1 MEPMLATPVEAL
13 PSGSGWRYEFKWDG
27 VRALVEVNAGV
38 VRIRSRRGNEVT
50 IAYPE
55 LARLGAGID
64 DALVDGEIV
73 AFDHGRPSFGLL
85 QTRMHVRV
93 RAQATRLATT
103 APVTFIAFDLLR
115 LYGVN
120 LAERPLAERRA
131 TLERMIADHPQ
142 WTVSP
147 LFDDGPATEAAA
159 REHGLEGVVAK
170 RDASKYRPGTRG
182 LDWLKIRFA
191 RRDEFI
197 VVGWE
202 ADRDRPDALSS
213 LLLGYY
219 DGSELAFAGK
229 VGSGLTQQTAA
240 QLHRTLVPAPSCR
253 LTTLPEPS
261 PGRIVTWVEPTT
273 VVEVSYTEWA
283 TDGRLRQPVFA
294 GLRPDKRA
302 MEVHRDG

>member
-1 MEPMLATPVEAL
+1 MLATPVEAL
-13 PSGSGWRYEFKWDG
+13 PSGSAWCYEFKWDG
-27 VRALVEVNAGV
+27 VRALVEVSAGGV
-38 VRIRSRRGNEVT
+38 HIRSRRGNDVT

-55 LARLGAGID
+55 LTGLGNGID

-93 RAQATRLATT
+93 RAQAKRLAVT
-103 APVTFIAFDLLR
+103 APVAFIAFDLLR
-115 LYGVN
+115 LYGVG
-120 LAERPLAERRA
+120 LTDRPLSERRA
-131 TLERMIADHPQ
+131 TLERMVADHPQ

-170 RDASKYRPGTRG
+170 RGTSKYRAGTRG
-182 LDWLKIRFA
+182 PDWQKIRFA

-202 ADRDRPDALSS
+202 ADHDRPAVLSS

-219 DGSELAFAGK
+219 DGPELAFAGK
-229 VGSGLTQQTAA
+229 VGSGLTQRTADS
-240 QLHRTLVPAPSCR
+240 LHRTLVTAPTCR
-253 LTTLPEPS
+253 LATQPEAS
-261 PGRIVTWVEPTT
+261 PGRIMTWVEPTT

-283 TDGRLRQPVFA
+283 LDGRLRQPVFA
-294 GLRPDKRA
+294 GLRPDKLPT
-302 MEVHRDG
+302 EVHRDG